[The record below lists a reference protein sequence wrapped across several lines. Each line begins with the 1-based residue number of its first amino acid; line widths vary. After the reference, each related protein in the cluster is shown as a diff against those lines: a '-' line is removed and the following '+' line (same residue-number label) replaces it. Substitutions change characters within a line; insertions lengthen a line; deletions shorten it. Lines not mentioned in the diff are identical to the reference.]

1 MSEQW
6 VRLPLAD
13 LQYIESALRL
23 AEAQP
28 DVKPT
33 VREAALRAMT
43 VLRRNYQH
51 AEAPCE
57 CVQAT
62 VPAYDSQTI
71 TEATV

>member
-6 VRLPLAD
+6 VMLPLAD

-43 VLRRNYQH
+43 VLRRNYRH

-62 VPAYDSQTI
+62 VPAYDSQVVTG
-71 TEATV
+71 

>member
-51 AEAPCE
+51 AEAPC
-57 CVQAT
+57 VTAT
-62 VPAYDSQTI
+62 VPAYDSQTV
-71 TEATV
+71 TGA